1 MSIEINGDWISQV
14 SFKLPDGT
22 LINLRGKDHVELRL
36 AKDAV
41 NVVFPGLI
49 GGNYGGEAPQGPKV
63 FVAPTTEVVQAP
75 FPVRVG
81 DVVLPP
87 APLYGSKPVSLVTAP
102 AGDPALVVT
111 VDRVYSDPGEKNG
124 RHFVKGGLVTTD
136 GRRFNTFDGTLK
148 TPWHDFVGLKGQT
161 VRLVLGGGKDKD
173 LITRIEADNGGLV

>member
-1 MSIEINGDWISQV
+1 MCDQWIAQV
-14 SFKLPDGT
+14 SYKLPGGD
-22 LINLRGKDHVELRL
+22 LINLRGRTKEELRQAL
-36 AKDAV
+36 EAV
-41 NVVFPGLI
+41 HDVFPDLLKTPVSTVTG
-49 GGNYGGEAPQGPKV
+49 QRQ
-63 FVAPTTEVVQAP
+63 FVAPTVEVVQTQTAGP
-75 FPVRVG
+75 GPT
-81 DVVLPP
+81 VVLPS